1 MVPVWIANLNR
12 AMPKGELIPVPIL
25 CTVTFGMPVRL
36 REGEEK
42 TAFLER
48 ARAALLSLRPREH
61 AARMTPARQTIFLFL
76 AIGCVLIAATAV
88 GMVLS
93 RRAGRPRSDGSEPEP
108 AHQGLVG

>member
-1 MVPVWIANLNR
+1 MWIANLNR

-61 AARMTPARQTIFLFL
+61 AAPMTPERQTIFLFL
-76 AIGCVLIAATAV
+76 AIGCVLDRRDRGRHGA
-88 GMVLS
+88 S
-93 RRAGRPRSDGSEPEP
+93 RGAGRRPDPDGSTT
-108 AHQGLVG
+108 